1 MTYLISTIVL
11 ILIAT
16 LMLGLVIG
24 WLIWG
29 RLKTRLQSVETDWR
43 NRYLSLDS
51 EYQSLI
57 EDFKEVELTL
67 KDRIAHISKLD
78 NERNELARDLIAVT
92 NLNNETLKET
102 EELKNQLGQ
111 ITARCHITCKELD
124 TRKQELE
131 LLHRAPNEITELKTL
146 LGQATQRYNN
156 NGLELK
162 NKNEELAALQNQFN
176 ETNKHRIS
184 LNKELEHLRAH
195 LLKRDNEFENQV
207 ISFANL
213 QNELSDSNEM
223 LKIVQTELDSRDN
236 NAVDNTQLKER
247 DEKILVLENQIS
259 LVNKQYEDSQAELL
273 DAKKHIPALNNEINS
288 LRERIPSLE
297 RSLKQ
302 RDSSIAALEGEVS
315 RLAKQFP
322 PLQDGLDART
332 SHAEELKQKIH
343 TLEQKIPAFKST
355 IAARDAH
362 IRELEVFMKD
372 AQKAILKPSRQTTIK
387 NGNDNSNGNGHSKG
401 KTANGKSALNGNVI
415 QINGAAKT
423 NGNGAVNNKTNG
435 NGASKAS
442 GATTTNGKAK
452 RNGAAK
458 LATLNGKTAT
468 KTPKN
473 SIKPYGLKKP
483 IRKPDDLKL
492 ISGIGE
498 SLEKTLHK
506 CGIFYFEQIASFN
519 LKDVK
524 TVDKLLNFRGRIDR
538 DDWIKQARVLMRQNN
553 NKDKNTNVTNKKASQ
568 KRTPQRN
575 NRKSKMKPL
584 GMKRPAGE
592 LDDLQLINGIG
603 PTLERK
609 LHRLGIYHFEQI
621 AHLTAEDIELID
633 SKLKTYK
640 GRVKRDKWPMQAR
653 RLHKELHASL

>member
-1 MTYLISTIVL
+1 MTYLISNIVL

-29 RLKTRLQSVETDWR
+29 RLKSRLQSVETDWR

-57 EDFKEVELTL
+57 EDFKEVELVL

-92 NLNNETLKET
+92 NLNNETVKET

-111 ITARCHITCKELD
+111 ITARFHITCKELD

-236 NAVDNTQLKER
+236 NTVDNTQLKER

-273 DAKKHIPALNNEINS
+273 DAKKHIPALNNEINA

-322 PLQDGLDART
+322 PLRDELDART
-332 SHAEELKQKIH
+332 LHAEELKQKIH

-362 IRELEVFMKD
+362 IRELELFMKD
-372 AQKAILKPSRQTTIK
+372 AQKAILKPSKQTTIK
-387 NGNDNSNGNGHSKG
+387 NDNDNSNRNGHSNG
-401 KTANGKSALNGNVI
+401 KTANGKNALNGNVVH
-415 QINGAAKT
+415 INGAAKT
-423 NGNGAVNNKTNG
+423 NSNGAVNNKANG

-458 LATLNGKTAT
+458 HATLNGKTAT

-538 DDWIKQARVLMRQNN
+538 DDWIMQARVLMRQNN
-553 NKDKNTNVTNKKASQ
+553 YKDKNTTATNKKASQ

>member
-1 MTYLISTIVL
+1 MTYLISNIVFT
-11 ILIAT
+11 LIAALT
-16 LMLGLVIG
+16 LGLVIG

-29 RLKTRLQSVETDWR
+29 RLKARFQSVETDWR

-51 EYQSLI
+51 EYQSVI
-57 EDFKEVELTL
+57 KDFNEVELAL
-67 KDRIAHISKLD
+67 KDRIEHISTLN
-78 NERNELARDLIAVT
+78 NEKNELAKDLNAVT
-92 NLNNETLKET
+92 NLNNETDKEI

-111 ITARCHITCKELD
+111 ITARCHITSKELD

-131 LLHRAPNEITELKTL
+131 HLRRAPAEITELKTL

-162 NKNEELAALQNQFN
+162 NKNEELVALQSHFD
-176 ETNKHRIS
+176 ETSKHTVS
-184 LNKELEHLRAH
+184 LNKELVHLRAQ
-195 LLKRDNEFENQV
+195 LLKRDKEFENQV
-207 ISFANL
+207 VSFANL
-213 QNELSDSNEM
+213 QNELNDTNEM

-236 NAVDNTQLKER
+236 TAADLAQLKER

-259 LVNKQYEDSQAELL
+259 LVSTQYENSQAELL
-273 DAKKHIPALNNEINS
+273 DTKKHIPALNNEINS

-297 RSLKQ
+297 GSLKQ
-302 RDSSIAALEGEVS
+302 RDSSIAALEGEVN

-322 PLQDGLDART
+322 PLRDELETRSLQAV
-332 SHAEELKQKIH
+332 ELKQQVH
-343 TLEQKIPAFKST
+343 TLEQRIPAFKST

-372 AQKAILKPSRQTTIK
+372 AQKAILKPSKRATLK
-387 NGNDNSNGNGHSKG
+387 NGNGSVHYNG
-401 KTANGKSALNGNVI
+401 KTANGNNAVNGNVVH
-415 QINGAAKT
+415 INGAAKT
-423 NGNGAVNNKTNG
+423 NGNGAVHNNGKTKQNG
-435 NGASKAS
+435 SAKLASL
-442 GATTTNGKAK
+442 NGKA
-452 RNGAAK
+452 AAK
-458 LATLNGKTAT
+458 A
-468 KTPKN
+468 PKR

-483 IRKPDDLKL
+483 TRKPDDLKL

-498 SLEKTLHK
+498 TLEKTLHK

-519 LKDVK
+519 LKDVN

-538 DDWIKQARVLMRQNN
+538 DDWIKQARVLMQQNN
-553 NKDKNTNVTNKKASQ
+553 NKDKNTTATTKKASQ
-568 KRTPQRN
+568 KPTSQRS

-592 LDDLQLINGIG
+592 LDDLQLINGVG

-653 RLHKELHASL
+653 RLHKEFHASL

>member
-1 MTYLISTIVL
+1 MTYLISNIVL

-43 NRYLSLDS
+43 NRNLSLDS

-57 EDFKEVELTL
+57 EEFNEVELTL
-67 KDRIAHISKLD
+67 KDRIAHISNLD
-78 NERNELARDLIAVT
+78 NERNELARDLIAAT
-92 NLNNETLKET
+92 NLNNETVKET

-111 ITARCHITCKELD
+111 ITARCRLTCKELD
-124 TRKQELE
+124 ARKQELE
-131 LLHRAPNEITELKTL
+131 LLRQAPNEITELKTL

-247 DEKILVLENQIS
+247 DEKILVLENQIT
-259 LVNKQYEDSQAELL
+259 LANKQYEDAQAELL

-288 LRERIPSLE
+288 LRERIPSFE

-322 PLQDGLDART
+322 PLRDELDART
-332 SHAEELKQKIH
+332 SLAEELKQKIH

-372 AQKAILKPSRQTTIK
+372 AQKAILKPSKLTTIK
-387 NGNDNSNGNGHSKG
+387 NGNDNSNGNSHSNG
-401 KTANGKSALNGNVI
+401 KTANGKNALNGNVVH
-415 QINGAAKT
+415 INGAAKT
-423 NGNGAVNNKTNG
+423 NGNGAVNNKENG
-435 NGASKAS
+435 NGESKVS

-483 IRKPDDLKL
+483 IREPDDLKL

-553 NKDKNTNVTNKKASQ
+553 NKDKNTTATNKKASQ
-568 KRTPQRN
+568 KRTLQRN

-653 RLHKELHASL
+653 RLHKEFHASL